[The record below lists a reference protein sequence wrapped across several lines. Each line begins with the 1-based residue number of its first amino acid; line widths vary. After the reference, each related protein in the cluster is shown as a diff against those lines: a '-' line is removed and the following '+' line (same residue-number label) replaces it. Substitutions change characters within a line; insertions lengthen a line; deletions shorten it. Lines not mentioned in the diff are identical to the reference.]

1 MPASTTSNWD
11 FTAVIN
17 LLHSPAY
24 SGGDFSAPSHDSEEQ
39 HVAPASS
46 ERLKAVENAS
56 GIPPEQADARQGS
69 SDIPR
74 LGDFGSLWDAL
85 GQNTAAAFEAEPAED
100 RRDADATPRAQSLQI
115 PTPIKILKRPTQEP
129 PRTPPKSIPG
139 SSTPKS
145 RRKKG
150 NSTTVL
156 EPVGTGNKKAK
167 AKAKYETNSSDTA
180 EAESD
185 GNVSIF
191 DPPLSNTIG
200 ALSSKPAQFDTSVK
214 PELDDSPPSSFD
226 EIEGSLTAETIKK
239 ATDHGMLRIRTPYKS
254 TKKQGAG
261 LLEKLTQNF
270 PGYAETPL
278 GLNAGDSPWPIHVFV
293 DISNVSL
300 FLANPFANLY

>member
-1 MPASTTSNWD
+1 MTASTTSNWD

-24 SGGDFSAPSHDSEEQ
+24 SGGDFSGPFHDSEE
-39 HVAPASS
+39 HVAPSSS
-46 ERLKAVENAS
+46 EGLKAIKKVS
-56 GIPPEQADARQGS
+56 SIPPEQADAKQGS
-69 SDIPR
+69 SDTPK

-85 GQNTAAAFEAEPAED
+85 GQNTTAAFEAEPAED
-100 RRDADATPRAQSLQI
+100 CRDADATPRAQSPQI

-139 SSTPKS
+139 SITPKS

-150 NSTTVL
+150 NSTTAL
-156 EPVGTGNKKAK
+156 ESVGTGNRKAK
-167 AKAKYETNSSDTA
+167 AKAKYETCSSDTA

-191 DPPLSNTIG
+191 DPPLSNTLG
-200 ALSSKPAQFDTSVK
+200 ASSSKPAQFDTSIK
-214 PELDDSPPSSFD
+214 AELDDSPPSSYD

-254 TKKQGAG
+254 TKNQSAG

-270 PGYAETPL
+270 PGYAETSL
-278 GLNAGDSPWPIHVFV
+278 GSNAGDSPWPIHVFV

-300 FLANPFANLY
+300 FLINPFAILY

>member
-1 MPASTTSNWD
+1 MPASITSNWD

-24 SGGDFSAPSHDSEEQ
+24 SGGDFSGPSHESEE
-39 HVAPASS
+39 HVAPSS
-46 ERLKAVENAS
+46 NEGSKAVKNAS
-56 GIPPEQADARQGS
+56 DIPPEQADAKQGS
-69 SDIPR
+69 SDTPR

-85 GQNTAAAFEAEPAED
+85 GQNSAAAFEAEPAED
-100 RRDADATPRAQSLQI
+100 HRDADATPRAQSPQI
-115 PTPIKILKRPTQEP
+115 TTPIKILKRPTQEP

-139 SSTPKS
+139 SNTPKS

-150 NSTTVL
+150 NCTTAL

-167 AKAKYETNSSDTA
+167 AKSKYETNSSDTA

-191 DPPLSNTIG
+191 DPPLSNTLG
-200 ALSSKPAQFDTSVK
+200 TLSSKPAQFDTSVK
-214 PELDDSPPSSFD
+214 GRFDDSPPSSFD
-226 EIEGSLTAETIKK
+226 EIEGSLTAETIKT
-239 ATDHGMLRIRTPYKS
+239 ATDHGMHRIRTPNKT
-254 TKKQGAG
+254 TKKQSAG

-270 PGYAETPL
+270 PGYAETSL

-300 FLANPFANLY
+300 FLANPFAIVY